1 MLTLLCKTDEQ
12 ILFVIDSLF
21 DSYYEDTWVEA
32 PFVKEI
38 IEDVDN
44 AIIQSPQCIFSR
56 SIQMQIP
63 PRDLSTGTKALVLL
77 ASNSEFSSMI
87 FASGVFGDNCCKWLL
102 RLGELK
108 DIRVYAGHILPFWK
122 CSDTFNIYMKDIDSM
137 ATNIQEYTGGIL
149 DMMEN
154 DKLEDHLRW

>member
-44 AIIQSPQCIFSR
+44 AVIQSPRCIFSR

-77 ASNSEFSSMI
+77 ASDNKFSSMI
-87 FASGVFGDNCCKWLL
+87 FASGLFGDNCCPWLL
-102 RLGELK
+102 KIGEIK
-108 DIRVYAGHILPFWK
+108 DIRVYAGHNLPFWK
-122 CSDTFNIYMKDIDSM
+122 YADSFKIYLKDLDLT
-137 ATNIQEYTGGIL
+137 ATNIQEYAGGIL
-149 DMMEN
+149 DMRKN
-154 DKLEDHLRW
+154 DNITDHLRW